1 MPVIGITVCGLVAY
15 NEAWL
20 FDTPAARKQ
29 TGRYIKSKSLAI
41 LLKRSLSFYIFTKCR
56 IVVSSIIDIRHVSV
70 VVVTFGFRRWEA
82 LGVSIVS
89 RSISV
94 HCISVADDSP
104 RCNPLTAVIPLL
116 WFRRITQ
123 RRRRSDVNLQVGIVV
138 GRLIR
143 LFRRSVTF
151 VSLWKI
157 KRNQS
162 IWFFIQQWL

>member
-1 MPVIGITVCGLVAY
+1 
-15 NEAWL
+15 
-20 FDTPAARKQ
+20 
-29 TGRYIKSKSLAI
+29 LAI

-116 WFRRITQ
+116 
-123 RRRRSDVNLQVGIVV
+123 
-138 GRLIR
+138 
-143 LFRRSVTF
+143 
-151 VSLWKI
+151 
-157 KRNQS
+157 
-162 IWFFIQQWL
+162 